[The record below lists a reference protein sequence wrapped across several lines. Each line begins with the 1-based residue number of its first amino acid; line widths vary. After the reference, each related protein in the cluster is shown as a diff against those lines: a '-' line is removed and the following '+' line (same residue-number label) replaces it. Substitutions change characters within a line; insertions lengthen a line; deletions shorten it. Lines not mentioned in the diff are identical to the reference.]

1 MTRQMEMKVDFWE
14 GSSVC
19 SCLCFLYLPGYKRII
34 YMLVADGLNGVLV
47 VCEEVLLEF
56 PADECF

>member
-1 MTRQMEMKVDFWE
+1 MKVDFWE

-19 SCLCFLYLPGYKRII
+19 SCLCFLYLPGYKGII
-34 YMLVADGLNGVLV
+34 YMLVADVLNGVLV
-47 VCEEVLLEF
+47 VCEEGLLEL